1 MGEGGWENEVIV
13 MRGEK
18 RWEKKP
24 TFEMY
29 TFPKRWEKEWN
40 HNVQSV
46 PVHTDPEHG
55 VKIKCW
61 EPTRPDPTRAGLRRA
76 TIQKMGSRLSFSS
89 PLLSLFQTSKFNY
102 PNIHILVKKKKKP
115 KRKKTLPADKSL
127 FRLLLTHTNHVKPH
141 TFN

>member
-61 EPTRPDPTRAGLRRA
+61 EPTRPDTSWTETGHDSENGLA
-76 TIQKMGSRLSFSS
+76 VKLFISSALTVSDEQIQLPKYTHTGL
-89 PLLSLFQTSKFNY
+89 
-102 PNIHILVKKKKKP
+102 KKKKP